1 MEIHEGRVLNEGAA
15 ELWLGIDETG
25 EFGDLPDSI
34 ELAWRQLE
42 AILAQPD
49 HQDVD
54 GIRHPSGAVCPWWL
68 YKFDGCGVSLS
79 KLGDGVC
86 IHVHE
91 KERRERERVRLG
103 GTSGDAVTQEVAPHF
118 RFPESIFHFREQN
131 RKWPEVGIRNFT

>member
-49 HQDVD
+49 H
-54 GIRHPSGAVCPWWL
+54 
-68 YKFDGCGVSLS
+68 
-79 KLGDGVC
+79 
-86 IHVHE
+86 
-91 KERRERERVRLG
+91 
-103 GTSGDAVTQEVAPHF
+103 
-118 RFPESIFHFREQN
+118 
-131 RKWPEVGIRNFT
+131 